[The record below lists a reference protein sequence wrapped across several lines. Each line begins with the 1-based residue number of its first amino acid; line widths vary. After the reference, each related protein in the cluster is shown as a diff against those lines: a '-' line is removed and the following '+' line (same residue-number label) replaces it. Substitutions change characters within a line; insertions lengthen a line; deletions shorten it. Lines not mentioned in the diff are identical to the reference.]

1 MLEQLYIKRHIV
13 FMNSNTGRKQESNQ
27 LGIPGIRLLPNHED
41 GKCVP
46 FVIVGDESFSLSDHV
61 LWHYL
66 NRNLSIQQ

>member
-1 MLEQLYIKRHIV
+1 
-13 FMNSNTGRKQESNQ
+13 MNSNTGKKLESNQ

-46 FVIVGDESFSLSDHV
+46 FVIGGDESYSLSEHV

>member
-1 MLEQLYIKRHIV
+1 
-13 FMNSNTGRKQESNQ
+13 MNSETGKKLESNQ
-27 LGIPGIRLLPNHED
+27 LGIPGSRLLPNCDD

-46 FVIVGDESFSLSDHV
+46 FMIVGDEVFSLSEHV